1 MGVIRQQA
9 QRLQTAVAARAD
21 HSDAFVCSHAKDLK
35 TRIVVATAQPPSPGQ
50 GAGRGPTNV

>member
-21 HSDAFVCSHAKDLK
+21 HSDAFVCSHAKD
-35 TRIVVATAQPPSPGQ
+35 
-50 GAGRGPTNV
+50 